1 MLASSPPGAAH
12 RPPPIECLVL
22 RSRTKSSDGNE
33 GRDPVGAFKAG
44 MSASMTDRTSAL
56 CPTRVESGHFVD
68 QLIGMPANKDIV
80 DLFGRTL
87 DEVDDREETGRPYEE
102 AEFE

>member
-1 MLASSPPGAAH
+1 
-12 RPPPIECLVL
+12 
-22 RSRTKSSDGNE
+22 
-33 GRDPVGAFKAG
+33 
-44 MSASMTDRTSAL
+44 
-56 CPTRVESGHFVD
+56 
-68 QLIGMPANKDIV
+68 MPANKDIV